1 MLRIHEAANAAVPY
15 LNSFFGPRRVP
26 APASFARAVSTTG
39 TPGVQAEDRSVDV
52 PGQATRESTT
62 PLKLTGKILKT
73 GAIAAVLSLSLAA
86 CGGTSGPASGGA
98 STDALAGAQTPDK
111 YTTADVTPLDK
122 IEKDKLGLLTPGV
135 LKVGTLSDAPP
146 SIYIDKSG
154 NFTGFDN
161 ELLKAMAA
169 KLDLKVE
176 FASTQFQSLLAQV
189 KNKQFDVGSSSIST
203 TDARRKTVGFTNGYD
218 FGFMAL
224 VSKTDSKVKAI
235 SELKDGVRVG
245 VVQGTVQDD
254 LVTNQL
260 KLDPVRF
267 KDYNTAYAN
276 VKSGQIDAWLAPSQ
290 QAEGQI
296 KEGDGTKIQEKKVA
310 TQNFSAYAVAK
321 DNQPLTDALNSAL
334 DAVIADGTWTKL
346 VKQWFPERKND
357 AERMPDGW
365 KPGSKAVKVPA
376 DK

>member
-1 MLRIHEAANAAVPY
+1 MPGDIFRPH
-15 LNSFFGPRRVP
+15 SRGPFRRP
-26 APASFARAVSTTG
+26 EPPESPRPRPRADAPG
-39 TPGVQAEDRSVDV
+39 K
-52 PGQATRESTT
+52 ATRESTT
-62 PLKLTGKILKT
+62 PLNLTGKFLKT
-73 GAIAAVLSLSLAA
+73 GAIAAVLTLSLAA
-86 CGGTSGPASGGA
+86 CGGGTSAPASGGA

-122 IEKDKLGLLTPGV
+122 IEKDKLGLLTAGT

-146 SIYIDKSG
+146 SIYIDKAG

-161 ELLKAMAA
+161 ELLRAMGA
-169 KLDLKVE
+169 KLGLKVE
-176 FASTQFQSLLAQV
+176 FASTKFQSLLAQV

-224 VSKTDSKVKAI
+224 VSKTDSKVKSI
-235 SELKDGVRVG
+235 SELKEGVRVG

-254 LVTNQL
+254 MVTNQL
-260 KLDPVRF
+260 KLDPVRYP
-267 KDYNTAYAN
+267 DYNTAYAN